1 MGIEGV
7 ALLAAGLA
15 AAAGAAVGLRR
26 LQKRPRRSTAARA
39 AAEGRSIAEALRATS
54 RRLGEQL
61 DAALGRG
68 PRPADVVLAELEE
81 VLVAADV
88 GTPTAAL
95 LVRGVRERLG
105 ARADATEIRAALAGE
120 MEALLAAPPPAVPS
134 ARPWVVLV
142 TGVNGVGKTT
152 TVGKLAA
159 LHRAAGRRVL
169 LVAADTFRAAAA
181 EQLAVWAERT
191 GADLVRHAP
200 GAAPS
205 AVVYDGI
212 RAAVARDRDVV
223 LVDTAGRL
231 HTRENLMEELA
242 KIRRVLA
249 REAAGAPHETLLVLD
264 ATTGQNAVAQA
275 RAFTEAVG
283 ATGIVL
289 TKVDGTARGGV
300 MLAVRHELGLPVR
313 YLGVGEGAGDL
324 KPFDPREFV
333 EALLAPSALQNR
345 QQEHKLRRQLGEE
358 DEAGRCE

>member
-1 MGIEGV
+1 MGTV

-26 LQKRPRRSTAARA
+26 FRKRPRCPPARPA
-39 AAEGRSIAEALRATS
+39 AAGPRSIAEALRATS

-68 PRPADVVLAELEE
+68 PRPVDVVLAELEE
-81 VLVAADV
+81 VLVAGDV
-88 GTPTAAL
+88 GTTTAAM
-95 LVRGVRERLG
+95 LVRRVRDRLG
-105 ARADATEIRAALAGE
+105 ARAEPAAIRAALAGE
-120 MEALLAAPPPAVPS
+120 MEALLAAEPAAAPA

-169 LVAADTFRAAAA
+169 IIAADTFRAAAV

-191 GADLVRHAP
+191 GADLVRHAA

-205 AVVYDGI
+205 AVAYDGI
-212 RAAVARDRDVV
+212 RAAIARDRDVV

-242 KIRRVLA
+242 KIRRILA
-249 REAAGAPHETLLVLD
+249 REVAGAPHETLLVLD

-275 RAFTEAVG
+275 RAFNAVVG

-300 MLAVRHELGLPVR
+300 VLAVRHELGLPVR

-324 KPFDPREFV
+324 RPFDAREFV
-333 EALLAPSALQNR
+333 AALLAPQALQSR
-345 QQEHKLRRQLGEE
+345 EEEHKLRRSGEE